1 MTTSDAQPGAG
12 EDAGARGT
20 APPTTRAGTGRGTPA
35 GRVPRPRSGGGRAA
49 PPDPF
54 GTGDAL
60 VRAGRAVRLALLIA
74 LAVVFLVPFYLL
86 VRNGL
91 ASEADITSPN
101 WTFFPS
107 TLHWSNVSELFS
119 DTSVP
124 FARSLLNSA
133 LIAVLTTVG
142 TLLLASLAGYG
153 LARIPYRHANKVFYA
168 IIATM
173 MVPAAVTFV
182 PSFVLVSTLGWVSSL
197 RGLIIPTLFSA
208 FACFIF
214 RQYFLGFPRE
224 LEDAAQVDGL
234 DYWRV
239 FWLIVV
245 PNARPVFAAVGTI
258 VFIGAWNAFLWPLVI
273 GQGRDAW
280 TVQVA
285 LSSFTTAQVIR
296 LHELF
301 IAAAV
306 SILPLLVVF
315 LFFQRW
321 IVAGVERSGIDD

>member
-1 MTTSDAQPGAG
+1 M
-12 EDAGARGT
+12 EDAVV
-20 APPTTRAGTGRGTPA
+20 
-35 GRVPRPRSGGGRAA
+35 RVGRALR
-49 PPDPF
+49 
-54 GTGDAL
+54 L
-60 VRAGRAVRLALLIA
+60 VLLIA
-74 LAVVFLVPFYLL
+74 LALLFLIPFYLL

-91 ASEADITSPN
+91 SSEQDITSPQ

-107 TLHWSNVSELFS
+107 DVRWGNVRELFA

-133 LIAVLTTVG
+133 LIAVATTLG

-168 IIATM
+168 ILGTL

-182 PSFVLVSTLGWVSSL
+182 PSFVLVSSLGWISTL

-208 FACFIF
+208 FACFVF

-234 DYWRV
+234 GYWRTY
-239 FWLIVV
+239 WLIVV

-258 VFIGAWNAFLWPLVI
+258 VFIGAWNSFLWPLVI
-273 GQGRDAW
+273 GQDRNAW

-285 LSSFTTAQVIR
+285 LSSFTTSQVIK

-301 IAAAV
+301 VAAAV

-315 LFFQRW
+315 LCFQRW
-321 IVAGVERSGIDD
+321 IVAGVERSGID